1 MLKLLVKTGS
11 IIMNIMDAKQT
22 VDAIVYGTAR
32 DPQDL
37 ADVADILSN
46 VYGYPV
52 KIEWTPKSWKF
63 IVNNELEM
71 SGYWAAYS
79 LSDIYNRVN
88 KYFMDN
94 YKMEGEK

>member
-1 MLKLLVKTGS
+1 MFKPLGKIAS
-11 IIMNIMDAKQT
+11 IVMGIVDAKQAI
-22 VDAIVYGTAR
+22 DAIVYGTPR

-37 ADVADILSN
+37 ADIADILSQM
-46 VYGYPV
+46 YMYPV

-63 IVNNELEM
+63 VINNELEM

-79 LSDIYNRVN
+79 LSDIFDRVN
-88 KYFMDN
+88 KYFVND